1 MPDLTVE
8 AETDAL
14 LCMLEQDA
22 VQDSV
27 VRANAMMA
35 AAVSYLVRVAG
46 HELVAAQL
54 RADAA
59 TVEGFAP
66 MSGATLMVSS
76 VGVH

>member
-1 MPDLTVE
+1 MADLTVE
-8 AETDAL
+8 NETDVL
-14 LCMLEQDA
+14 LCMLEQNA
-22 VQDSV
+22 IQDSV

-66 MSGATLMVSS
+66 MAGATLTLSS
-76 VGVH
+76 AGLH